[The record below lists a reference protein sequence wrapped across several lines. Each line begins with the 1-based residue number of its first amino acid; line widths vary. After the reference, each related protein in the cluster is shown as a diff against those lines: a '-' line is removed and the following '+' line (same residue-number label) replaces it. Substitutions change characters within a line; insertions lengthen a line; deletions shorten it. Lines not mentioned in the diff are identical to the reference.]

1 MLILLSSQLSYIVYK
16 SAHSVMRGVKARAA
30 QLVMCQTQACAD
42 VLPNILEET
51 LHYEGIIAAAVSWVN
66 HSTFSSCRPLVSGLG
81 SGADANKA
89 EAADTSGDNHSG
101 EL

>member
-42 VLPNILEET
+42 VLWTVDGDQQLRSCLAQRIPGT
-51 LHYEGIIAAAVSWVN
+51 GKGTRVSVFFHFWAFYLHLYIFAAGV
-66 HSTFSSCRPLVSGLG
+66 PLATIFL
-81 SGADANKA
+81 
-89 EAADTSGDNHSG
+89 
-101 EL
+101 

>member
-30 QLVMCQTQACAD
+30 LVMCQTQACAD
-42 VLPNILEET
+42 ELPNILEEI

-81 SGADANKA
+81 SGADANKT
-89 EAADTSGDNHSG
+89 EADNSGDNHSR

>member
-1 MLILLSSQLSYIVYK
+1 
-16 SAHSVMRGVKARAA
+16 MRGVKARAA

-81 SGADANKA
+81 SGADANKT